1 MSNSKNELNY
11 KFQGTGL
18 STAEKKIA
26 KKRFDK
32 YIKAYPG
39 IDNLSDFQLL
49 ENLMFR
55 EIVQEKYKEKI
66 GSLNKNKA
74 VKDAQIIPEYLMKA
88 YSNNE
93 EQILILK
100 EKLGLFKE
108 KNIDDP
114 YKQHE
119 ILEKKFD
126 IYRKEHP
133 EEFKTTCPFC
143 SEIFFLNI
151 RTDKYQ
157 ESKLKLYKN
166 KVLCN
171 EHLWKCYKEGL
182 VFVKWMSQHQKHK
195 ISLLDNKIKCLDCNS
210 EIDCPIFTKDKFA
223 KSLNVSPDYIDW
235 LEEKI
240 YNLPS

>member
-1 MSNSKNELNY
+1 MSGSKNEIY
-11 KFQGTGL
+11 RFQGAGL
-18 STAEKKIA
+18 SAEEKKSA

-32 YIKAYPG
+32 YLKSYPG

-49 ENLMFR
+49 ENLIFR

-66 GSLNKNKA
+66 GYLTKNKE
-74 VKDAQIIPEYLMKA
+74 VKDAQIIPGHLMNA
-88 YSNNE
+88 LNNNE

-108 KNIDDP
+108 KNIDDA
-114 YKQHE
+114 YKERE

-143 SEIFFLNI
+143 SEVFFLNI
-151 RTDKYQ
+151 RTDKYK

-171 EHLWKCYKEGL
+171 EHLWKCYKEG
-182 VFVKWMSQHQKHK
+182 K
-195 ISLLDNKIKCLDCNS
+195 I
-210 EIDCPIFTKDKFA
+210 TKDDMA
-223 KSLNVSPDYIDW
+223 LVLNTSPDYIDW

-240 YNLPS
+240 YNLPSS

>member
-1 MSNSKNELNY
+1 MSSKGELKY
-11 KFQGTGL
+11 QFQGIGL
-18 STAEKKIA
+18 STTEKKVA

-32 YIKAYPG
+32 YLKNYPG

-49 ENLMFR
+49 ENLIFR
-55 EIVQEKYKEKI
+55 EILQEKFKTKI
-66 GSLNKNKA
+66 GYLTKNKA
-74 VKDAQIIPEYLMKA
+74 VEDAQIIPVQIIKSLDE
-88 YSNNE
+88 NE

-100 EKLGLFKE
+100 DKLGLFKE

-114 YKQHE
+114 YKEKE
-119 ILEKKFD
+119 ILEKKFE

-151 RTDKYQ
+151 RTDKFK

-171 EHLWKCYKEGL
+171 FSLWQCYKE
-182 VFVKWMSQHQKHK
+182 
-195 ISLLDNKIKCLDCNS
+195 NKL
-210 EIDCPIFTKDKFA
+210 TKTDMA
-223 KSLNVSPDYIDW
+223 SILNVSEDYIDW
-235 LEEKI
+235 LKEKI
-240 YNLPS
+240 YNKEENEKI

>member
-1 MSNSKNELNY
+1 MTESKNIKY
-11 KFQGTGL
+11 KFQGKGL

-32 YIKAYPG
+32 YLKSYPG

-49 ENLMFR
+49 ENLIFR
-55 EIVQEKYKEKI
+55 EIIQEKYKEKI
-66 GSLNKNKA
+66 GFLTKNKA
-74 VKDAQIIPEYLMKA
+74 VEDAQIIPKHLMT
-88 YSNNE
+88 SLNENE

-119 ILEKKFD
+119 LLEKKFE

-143 SEIFFLNI
+143 SEVFFLNI
-151 RTDKYQ
+151 RTDKYT

-171 EHLWKCYKEGL
+171 EHLWKCYKEG
-182 VFVKWMSQHQKHK
+182 K
-195 ISLLDNKIKCLDCNS
+195 I
-210 EIDCPIFTKDKFA
+210 TKDDMA
-223 KSLNVSPDYIDW
+223 SILNTSPDYVDW

-240 YNLPS
+240 YDKESEVNLTEAKTLDSDK